1 MSSSAGLTCPFK
13 KFCPLSWKEKHT
25 RHQKKMESLRKCYR
39 HYSYTSS
46 DGAGQGVVKYCAS
59 DVQVG
64 HQWSLSL
71 RSSRAASTQEGAAR
85 CCCCFIIRP
94 WPPALRFWTQ
104 LMLPQ
109 LLLLSHCGT
118 NFEKITNGRAS
129 SHFSS
134 SNASS
139 TAINSIT
146 KITTSFQDRLPFSQQ
161 CCYKENKKLSPPLA
175 HLDQNTMYLECL
187 DTWHDNMRMYK
198 FTNAEPNTHHT

>member
-109 LLLLSHCGT
+109 LLLLLRETSAHQGKHDIAD
-118 NFEKITNGRAS
+118 FKVFFSILSAS
-129 SHFSS
+129 SSWHFIELVTLTLLLHM
-134 SNASS
+134 NTVQFNFASGLNFVGKCIQNLWRRS
-139 TAINSIT
+139 GNLKGMSPHVFPFFVF
-146 KITTSFQDRLPFSQQ
+146 SHLPSLFS
-161 CCYKENKKLSPPLA
+161 L
-175 HLDQNTMYLECL
+175 
-187 DTWHDNMRMYK
+187 
-198 FTNAEPNTHHT
+198 